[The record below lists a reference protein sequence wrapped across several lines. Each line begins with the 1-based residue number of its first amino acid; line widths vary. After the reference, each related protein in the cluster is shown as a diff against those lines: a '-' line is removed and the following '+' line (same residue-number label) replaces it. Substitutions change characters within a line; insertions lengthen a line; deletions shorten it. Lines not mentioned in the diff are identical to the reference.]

1 HHFVREVLSQ
11 SELRSILIFAAA
23 TLVVGPV
30 IPDRYI
36 GPFSAIN
43 PRALWQVVILILAVS
58 AAGDI
63 AVRSLGVRF
72 GLPLAGLASGFI
84 SRTATIAA
92 MAARA
97 AENPNLMRPAVAS
110 AVLSSLST
118 VVQ

>member
-58 AAGDI
+58 AAGYI

-84 SRTATIAA
+84 SSTATIALWR
-92 MAARA
+92 RA
-97 AENPNLMRPAVAS
+97 QPKIRTLCDRP
-110 AVLSSLST
+110 LP
-118 VVQ
+118 VQRSRR